1 VDIAGSPLT
10 IQVAHAPLDASASYA
25 VSGAGL
31 LGGVAG
37 VQEAIVVQ
45 AQDTHARE
53 VPHTTHNSLCLARA
67 LLLCSD

>member
-10 IQVAHAPLDASASYA
+10 IQVANAPLDASASYA

-37 VQEAIVVQ
+37 VQEAVVVQ

-53 VPHTTHNSLCLARA
+53 VHTTHNSLCLARA
-67 LLLCSD
+67 LLFCSD